1 MSPYAIQV
9 KIILPYLFDL
19 KVDCGGVES
28 LGGVE
33 RLGAPVLGQ
42 HFQLVGGGVLV
53 VEWSGQGEVAGGG
66 VDGYGTP
73 GRPDTPVVVGA
84 LAQAEKIKIS

>member
-1 MSPYAIQV
+1 M
-9 KIILPYLFDL
+9 
-19 KVDCGGVES
+19 
-28 LGGVE
+28 
-33 RLGAPVLGQ
+33 GQ
-42 HFQLVGGGVLV
+42 HFQLVGGAVLV

-73 GRPDTPVVVGA
+73 GRPDTPVVVGT